1 MVTRFSTSRFY
12 LLPFIFLLLS
22 FDISPEPT
30 KKDTDDFDSSF
41 IENVLPSPNKA
52 KYEEQISCDT
62 SCTKFQYDGEKKVI
76 DEVWTALGKNSGKVL
91 IEITSTK
98 LKIDDPKLETFLEYF
113 REISKRNGNVSFEP
127 YYIGYKG
134 LGLTDVPLFNDII
147 GISYNIYKRLRSYFL
162 FSRLDHYNA
171 KVLYHPKNQDILLIF
186 FFQKS
191 YGSLCDTVYSTCQTL
206 QYVDDDTFDLQL
218 SKKLSS
224 PEFKYAPIEI
234 KFDQVEAELPQA
246 KLDLEHIQNANRSS
260 RVYKWLIASKETD
273 LKKVSRERFIDLS
286 LVITI
291 LDYSLK
297 AYELIETIQLYWP
310 IRDLK
315 TEVVYEETNDKK
327 LVKSITISR

>member
-1 MVTRFSTSRFY
+1 MVTRVSASHILRFLSILLFLTS
-12 LLPFIFLLLS
+12 
-22 FDISPEPT
+22 DISSEPT
-30 KKDTDDFDSSF
+30 LKDSDDFDSSYT
-41 IENVLPSPNKA
+41 ENILPSPNKT
-52 KYEEQISCDT
+52 KYEEQISCDV
-62 SCTKFQYDGEKKVI
+62 SCIKFQYDGETKIV
-76 DEVWTALGKNSGKVL
+76 DEVWSTLGKNSGKVL
-91 IEITSTK
+91 IEITSPK
-98 LKIDDPKLETFLEYF
+98 LKIDDPKLESFLEYF
-113 REISKRNGNVSFEP
+113 REISKRGGNVSFEP

-134 LGLTDVPLFNDII
+134 LGLTDVPLFNDIF
-147 GISYNIYKRLRSYFL
+147 GISYNIFKRLKSYFL
-162 FSRLDHYNA
+162 FSRLDHYYA

-218 SKKLSS
+218 SKKLSL

-286 LVITI
+286 LVVTI

-310 IRDLK
+310 IRNLK
-315 TEVVYEETNDKK
+315 TEVVYEETGDKK